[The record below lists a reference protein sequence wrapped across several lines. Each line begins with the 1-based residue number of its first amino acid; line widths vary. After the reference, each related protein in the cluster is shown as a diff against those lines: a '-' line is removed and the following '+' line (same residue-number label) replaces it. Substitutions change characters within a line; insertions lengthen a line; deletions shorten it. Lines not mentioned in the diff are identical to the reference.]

1 METSTLM
8 KISKYVALG
17 LLVVSLTPVFG
28 QPAGTVVLSDALNQQ
43 SQPPALTKFNL
54 DFPGGTPAELITA
67 IEKAMGKPLNA
78 IIPDEFANEQ
88 LPPLK
93 MSNVDVPRLF
103 QALKLASV
111 KGVQYVTSTG
121 FGGGGFGVGSAWS
134 TYMSGYGFKTEDPK
148 TDDSVWYFFEDKP
161 PQLSPEKTCR
171 FYQLSPYLDRGLT
184 VDDITT
190 AIQTGWKME
199 GETSPPEISFHKE
212 TKLLIA
218 VGEPG
223 KLEVID
229 NVLKALQPPPPNP
242 TAVFQERLQQVIKN
256 QSQFSVPPAH
266 PPLSP
271 EDQVNLIEQTRKN
284 NQQLPPAVLPPPPL
298 KPEAGQ

>member
-1 METSTLM
+1 M
-8 KISKYVALG
+8 KIAKYVALG
-17 LLVVSLTPVFG
+17 FLVISLTPVWG
-28 QPAGTVVLSDALNQQ
+28 QMGQIGIGQVFTTANL
-43 SQPPALTKFNL
+43 QPTLEATNLTKFNL
-54 DFPGGTPAELITA
+54 DFPGGTPAELVKA

-93 MSNVDVPRLF
+93 MNNVNVPRLF
-103 QALKLASV
+103 QALQLASV
-111 KGVQYVTSTG
+111 KQVQYVTGTY
-121 FGGGGFGVGSAWS
+121 FGGFGVSNPSYS
-134 TYMSGYGFKTEDPK
+134 TFMSDYGFKTEGPE
-148 TDDSVWYFFEDKP
+148 TDDSVWYFFESKP
-161 PQLSPEKTCR
+161 PQSPPEKTCR
-171 FYQLSPYLDRGLT
+171 FYQLAPYLDRGLT

-218 VGEPG
+218 VGEPD

-242 TAVFQERLQQVIKN
+242 TAVF
-256 QSQFSVPPAH
+256 
-266 PPLSP
+266 
-271 EDQVNLIEQTRKN
+271 
-284 NQQLPPAVLPPPPL
+284 
-298 KPEAGQ
+298 